1 MATILRMEQGTAAW
15 HEHRRRHRNA
25 SEAATVVGVSP
36 YMTPHQLWQLK
47 TGRAQPE
54 PPNAAMAWGTRMEPQ
69 ARLAYEERTGL
80 VMEPLVL
87 VDGEY
92 SASLDG
98 LTLDGKLILEVKCPA
113 KGKASALWQ
122 AVSAGEIPVHY
133 VYQLQQQ
140 LMVSGAEL
148 AHLFVWT
155 EDDAILLEH
164 APDPDSFTILRD
176 SWDMFWHH
184 VGTDTPPPLTDA
196 DTVVRTDEAWIAA
209 AQQYIALSAQA
220 DEVGDE
226 LVEAKKRLLSLA
238 RHTSERGAGV
248 AVSTYWRAG
257 TVDLKKLVQTLGIDP
272 EPFRGPARQETR
284 ISLTKA

>member
-36 YMTPHQLWQLK
+36 YMTSYQLWQLK

-54 PPNAAMAWGTRMEPQ
+54 APNAAMAWGTRMEPQ

-98 LTLDGKLILEVKCPA
+98 LTLDGKLLLEVKCPA

-122 AVSAGEIPVHY
+122 AVSAGEIPLHY
-133 VYQLQQQ
+133 QYQLQHQ
-140 LMVSGAEL
+140 LMVSGAQL

-155 EDDAILLEH
+155 EDEAILLEH

-176 SWDMFWHH
+176 GWDAFWRH
-184 VGTDTPPPLTDA
+184 VATDTPPPLTDG
-196 DTVVRTDEAWIAA
+196 DTVVRTDEAWIEA

-220 DEVGDE
+220 DEVADE
-226 LVEAKKRLLSLA
+226 LVEAKKRLLGLA
-238 RHTSERGAGV
+238 KHTSERGAGV
-248 AVSTYWRAG
+248 AMSTYFKVGA
-257 TVDLKKLVQTLGIDP
+257 VDYKKLVQTLKVDV

-284 ISLTKA
+284 ISFVKT

>member
-1 MATILRMEQGTAAW
+1 MAKILQLEQGTAAW

-25 SEAATVVGVSP
+25 SEAATVLGVSP
-36 YMTPHQLWQLK
+36 WQTPHQLWQLK

-69 ARLAYEERTGL
+69 ARLAYEDRTGL

-98 LTLDGKLILEVKCPA
+98 LTLDGKLLLEVKCPA

-122 AVSAGEIPVHY
+122 AVSASEIPLHY
-133 VYQLQQQ
+133 QYQLQHQ
-140 LMVSGAEL
+140 LLVSRAEL
-148 AHLFVWT
+148 AHLFIWT

-176 SWDMFWHH
+176 SWDAFMKC
-184 VGTDTPPPLTDA
+184 VASDTPPPLTDA
-196 DTVVRTDEAWIAA
+196 DTVTRTDAAWVEA
-209 AQQYIALSAQA
+209 AQSYIALSAQA
-220 DEVGDE
+220 DEVGDR
-226 LVEAKKRLLSLA
+226 LVEAKKRLLALA
-238 RHTSERGAGV
+238 RHSSERGAGV
-248 AVSTYWRAG
+248 AVSTFWKSG
-257 TVDLKKLVQTLGIDP
+257 TVDYKKLVAAVGVDVEQ
-272 EPFRGPARQETR
+272 FRGPAKRESR
-284 ISLTKA
+284 ISFVKA

>member
-1 MATILRMEQGTAAW
+1 ML
-15 HEHRRRHRNA
+15 
-25 SEAATVVGVSP
+25 GVSP
-36 YMTPHQLWQLK
+36 WQTPYQLWQLK

-69 ARLAYEERTGL
+69 ARLAYEDRTGL

-98 LTLDGKLILEVKCPA
+98 LTLDGKLLLEVKCPA

-122 AVSAGEIPVHY
+122 AAAAGEILEHY
-133 VYQLQQQ
+133 RWQIQHQ

-155 EDDAILLEH
+155 EDEAVLLEH

-176 SWDMFWHH
+176 GWDAFWHH
-184 VGTDTPPPLTDA
+184 LTTDTPPPLTEG

-209 AQQYIALSAQA
+209 ARQYIALSAQA
-220 DEVGDE
+220 DEIGDK
-226 LVEAKKRLLSLA
+226 LVEAKKRLLGLA
-238 RHTSERGAGV
+238 KHTSEHGAGV
-248 AVSTYWRAG
+248 AVSTYWKSG
-257 TVDLKKLVQTLGIDP
+257 TIDYKRLVQTLEIDV
-272 EPFRGPARQETR
+272 EPYRGPARQETR
-284 ISLTKA
+284 ISFVKA